1 MKNPAIE
8 LNNVSKKFKI
18 GCRDEQKTALAKVVS
33 VFSGK
38 ETKKDF
44 WALKNVS
51 FSVSPGEN
59 IGIIGR
65 NGSGKSTLLRILA
78 GVYEPSSGKVKT
90 KGSVVCLMGLGQGLS
105 HKLTMRE
112 NIYLM
117 GSVLSLSRKDIKT
130 KFDDIVDFSGLRK
143 FLDTK
148 IYQFS
153 SGMVIRLNFSV
164 MIHCL
169 HQSKPDIL
177 LLDEVFGAGGDV
189 DFEEKAVKKMEEFVT
204 GGATVVLASHD
215 LDIIK
220 KYCNRVIWLN
230 EGEVLGAGNPQ
241 EIISKYLSLQ
251 NA

>member
-1 MKNPAIE
+1 MDTAIK
-8 LNNVSKKFKI
+8 LSNVSKKFKI
-18 GCRDEQKTALAKVVS
+18 GCHKEQKTALAGIIS
-33 VFSGK
+33 FFSGK
-38 ETKKDF
+38 EAKKDF
-44 WALKNVS
+44 LALKNVS
-51 FSVSPGEN
+51 FSVRSGEN
-59 IGIIGR
+59 LGIVGR

-78 GVYEPSSGKVKT
+78 GVYEPSSGEVTT
-90 KGSVVCLMGLGQGLS
+90 KGNIVCLMGLGQGLS

-117 GSVLSLSRKDIKT
+117 GSVLGLSQRDIKI
-130 KFDDIVDFSGLRK
+130 KFADIVDFSGLEK

-169 HQSKPDIL
+169 HYSKPDIL
-177 LLDEVFGAGGDV
+177 LLDEVFGSGGDI
-189 DFEEKAVKKMEEFVT
+189 DFEEKAIKKMEEFIT

-220 KYCNRVIWLN
+220 KYCDRVIWLN
-230 EGEVLGAGNPQ
+230 EGEIFGAGNPQ
-241 EIISKYLSLQ
+241 EIIFKYLSL
-251 NA
+251 